1 VLHTAGE
8 LVARYLEPLAQTAAL
23 RPHIRLGARV
33 VGISRWVSTRPKPL
47 VGLRRIFEVLVETA
61 DGVLEQHA
69 RAVIEASGT
78 WGQPNPIGAHGLPAQ
93 GELQARD
100 CISYGMPDILGAER
114 HRFAGSKVLVAGA
127 GHLFAASA
135 GVVCRRARPGNPQTR
150 DWRARRTGG
159 GHNRVAA

>member
-1 VLHTAGE
+1 MAAHVAGYAHVRLFSSWRYNINRAARELLALEGWTSPPDDVLPTAGE

-69 RAVIEASGT
+69 RAVIDASGT
-78 WGQPNPIGAHGLPAQ
+78 
-93 GELQARD
+93 
-100 CISYGMPDILGAER
+100 
-114 HRFAGSKVLVAGA
+114 
-127 GHLFAASA
+127 
-135 GVVCRRARPGNPQTR
+135 
-150 DWRARRTGG
+150 
-159 GHNRVAA
+159 